1 MRKSTQTPHRLRG
14 QKLSSLQSPQG
25 KTSAWLASALFW
37 LAIIA
42 QATVFV
48 AAGKVLDLILNPQPG
63 MAFYSWL
70 VLGIEATI
78 VIFVAKFFEVRTEAL
93 GRVREDTQLRSRILA
108 SVFSAGP
115 ARVKPESTGK
125 IITLATN
132 GAEKYAE
139 YSQWFLP
146 QVKASFTAP
155 IVLLVFMGIFV
166 DPLLAVVMLFC
177 TLLIP
182 LAIGGF
188 MKLFRK
194 ASGGQSRTRSQLA
207 TAYLDALGG
216 LTTLRLLG
224 ADQRMGEELRSVGE
238 RNRVAI
244 MRVLRTNQIVILV
257 MDLVFSLLAITA
269 AALLLLWEVNA
280 GAITLGAALSGIGL
294 ALCLLEPIDH
304 FGAFF
309 YVAMGGRGSA
319 RGILGL
325 LASLRQPQPT
335 PSPGRTHLEKGTSTG
350 GENLNPAT
358 QPPADPQV
366 PVVAQVRDV
375 SFTYDEKTVLSGV
388 NLQIRAGERVAIVG
402 PSGQG
407 KTTLLH
413 LLKGFLSPAGGTVSV
428 NGKPVDLVEQSALV
442 SQQTWLFT
450 GTVRE
455 NLLVAAP
462 QGAQPSDSELWQALA
477 EAHLEAEVRT
487 MPQGL
492 DTVLGENGIGFSSG
506 QKQRLSLARALVSG
520 RKILL
525 LDEATSQVDLA
536 SEREILA
543 ALAELGREYTLIMV
557 THRQAATDL
566 ADRVLRVEN
575 REVVPA

>member
-25 KTSAWLASALFW
+25 KKSAWLASALFW

-70 VLGIEATI
+70 VLGIEAMI

-188 MKLFRK
+188 MKLSRK

-350 GENLNPAT
+350 RENLNPAT
-358 QPPADPQV
+358 QPPADSEV
-366 PVVAQVRDV
+366 PVVAQVRGV

>member
-1 MRKSTQTPHRLRG
+1 MRKSTQTPHRFRG

-25 KTSAWLASALFW
+25 KKSAWLASALFW

-70 VLGIEATI
+70 VLGIQATI

-166 DPLLAVVMLFC
+166 DPLQAVVMLFC

-194 ASGGQSRTRSQLA
+194 DSGGQSRTRSQLA

-350 GENLNPAT
+350 GKNLNPAT
-358 QPPADPQV
+358 QPPADSQV
-366 PVVAQVRDV
+366 PVVAQVRGV
-375 SFTYDEKTVLSGV
+375 SFTYDEETVLSGV

>member
-1 MRKSTQTPHRLRG
+1 
-14 QKLSSLQSPQG
+14 
-25 KTSAWLASALFW
+25 
-37 LAIIA
+37 
-42 QATVFV
+42 
-48 AAGKVLDLILNPQPG
+48 
-63 MAFYSWL
+63 
-70 VLGIEATI
+70 
-78 VIFVAKFFEVRTEAL
+78 
-93 GRVREDTQLRSRILA
+93 
-108 SVFSAGP
+108 
-115 ARVKPESTGK
+115 
-125 IITLATN
+125 
-132 GAEKYAE
+132 
-139 YSQWFLP
+139 
-146 QVKASFTAP
+146 
-155 IVLLVFMGIFV
+155 
-166 DPLLAVVMLFC
+166 
-177 TLLIP
+177 
-182 LAIGGF
+182 
-188 MKLFRK
+188 
-194 ASGGQSRTRSQLA
+194 
-207 TAYLDALGG
+207 
-216 LTTLRLLG
+216 
-224 ADQRMGEELRSVGE
+224 
-238 RNRVAI
+238 
-244 MRVLRTNQIVILV
+244 

-350 GENLNPAT
+350 RENLNPAT
-358 QPPADPQV
+358 QPPADSQV
-366 PVVAQVRDV
+366 PVVAQVRGV
-375 SFTYDEKTVLSGV
+375 SFTYDEETVLSGV

-477 EAHLEAEVRT
+477 GAHLEAEVRT

>member
-25 KTSAWLASALFW
+25 KKSAWLASALFW

-70 VLGIEATI
+70 VLGIEAMI

-166 DPLLAVVMLFC
+166 DPLQAVVMLFC

-194 ASGGQSRTRSQLA
+194 VSGGQSRTRSQLA

-350 GENLNPAT
+350 GKNLNPAT
-358 QPPADPQV
+358 QPPADSQV
-366 PVVAQVRDV
+366 PVVAQVRGV